1 MRRKVVIIVASVA
14 VCLPLAGLLC
24 GQMDLLAGMPPADLG
39 VRNGMLKPPGAD
51 AQNVVSSQAAMHPHR
66 PGHVIAPLRITGDPD
81 AAFAKLETI
90 VRGMDGASIV
100 VSEPHYLRAE
110 FRSKWL
116 RFVDDAE
123 FYLDTVAGVIHMRS
137 ASRLGRRDFGV
148 NRARLEA
155 VRAAFDAT

>member
-1 MRRKVVIIVASVA
+1 MRKKVVIMVAA
-14 VCLPLAGLLC
+14 VVVGLPLAGVLA
-24 GQMDLLAGMPPADLG
+24 GQMNLLAGKPPADLG

-66 PGHVIAPLRITGDPD
+66 PDHVIAPLRISSD
-81 AAFAKLETI
+81 AATAFAKLERI
-90 VRGMDGASIV
+90 VRGMEGASVV
-100 VSEPHYLRAE
+100 VSEPHYLRAA

-116 RFVDDAE
+116 RFVDDVE
-123 FYLDTVAGVIHMRS
+123 FFLDPHEGVIHMRS

-155 VRAAFDAT
+155 VRTAFDAT

>member
-1 MRRKVVIIVASVA
+1 MRRKVMMIIAAVVAG
-14 VCLPLAGLLC
+14 LPLTA
-24 GQMDLLAGMPPADLG
+24 LLAGQTGLLASKPPANLG

-51 AQNVVSSQAAMHPHR
+51 AQNVVSSQATLHPHR
-66 PGHVIAPLRITGDPD
+66 PEHVIAPLRISGDP
-81 AAFAKLETI
+81 AAAVEKLDRI
-90 VRGMDGASIV
+90 LRGMEGASVV

-116 RFVDDAE
+116 RFVDDVE
-123 FYLDTVAGVIHMRS
+123 FFLDTNEGVIHMRS

-148 NRARLEA
+148 NRARLEE